1 MEGDAELE
9 AGIPARLT
17 AAQGRKFGLT
27 VGLAFLALAALVY
40 FWRHRVVTGEVLG
53 AVGALLVLAA
63 LLVPTRLGPLERAWM
78 GLAKL
83 ISKVTTPV
91 FMGAVFFVVVT
102 PIGALMRLVGRRA
115 MVHQEHDGGFWAP
128 PASGGRSDIERQF

>member
-1 MEGDAELE
+1 MEGDGGLE

-27 VGLAFLALAALVY
+27 VGIAFLALAALLH
-40 FWRHRVVTGEVLG
+40 FWRHRETAAAVMG

-63 LLVPTRLGPLERAWM
+63 LFVPTRLGPLERAWM

-91 FMGAVFFVVVT
+91 FMAVVFFVVVT
-102 PIGALMRLVGRRA
+102 PIGLLMHLFGRRA
-115 MVHQEHDGGFWAP
+115 LVHRERDGGFWAP
-128 PASGGRSDIERQF
+128 PASGGRSDLERQF

>member
-1 MEGDAELE
+1 LE

-17 AAQGRKFGLT
+17 AAEGRKFGLT
-27 VGLAFLALAALVY
+27 VGIAFLVLAALAY

-53 AVGALLVLAA
+53 AVGAVLVLAA

-91 FMGAVFFVVVT
+91 FMGVVFYVVVT
-102 PIGALMRLVGRRA
+102 PIGALMRLFGRRA
-115 MVHQEHDGGFWAP
+115 MVHAEHDGSFWAP

>member
-53 AVGALLVLAA
+53 AVGALLALAA
-63 LLVPTRLGPLERAWM
+63 LVVPTRLGPLERAWM
-78 GLAKL
+78 GLAKA
-83 ISKVTTPV
+83 ISKVTTPL
-91 FMGAVFFVVVT
+91 FMGVVFFVVVT

-115 MVHQEHDGGFWAP
+115 LVHPERDGGFWAP

>member
-1 MEGDAELE
+1 ME

-17 AAQGRKFGLT
+17 AAEGRKFGLT
-27 VGLAFLALAALVY
+27 VGIAFLVLAALAY

-53 AVGALLVLAA
+53 AVGAVLVLAA

-91 FMGAVFFVVVT
+91 FMGVVFYVVVT
-102 PIGALMRLVGRRA
+102 PIGALMRLFGRRA
-115 MVHQEHDGGFWAP
+115 MVHAEHDGSFWAA